1 MGQEVVSIA
10 LYIIISASPSLDFFF
25 LNFSE
30 WLGCHWMERK
40 KTGMQA
46 KHNMKKGVMGSKPNH
61 M

>member
-25 LNFSE
+25 STFLNDWDVIGWKE
-30 WLGCHWMERK
+30 K
-40 KTGMQA
+40 KPAMQA